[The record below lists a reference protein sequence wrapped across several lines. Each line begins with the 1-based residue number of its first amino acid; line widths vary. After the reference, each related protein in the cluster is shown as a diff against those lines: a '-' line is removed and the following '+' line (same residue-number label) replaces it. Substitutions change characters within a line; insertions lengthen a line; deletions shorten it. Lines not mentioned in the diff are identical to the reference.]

1 MAKLRKVKVYI
12 VVDVDTEEYPIPVD
26 EQLEDDLKEQ
36 FEAHVYDIDGLIL
49 NHIKVL
55 VGDQNDI
62 TNRLSKLYSNLSLC
76 PMA

>member
-55 VGDQNDI
+55 VGD
-62 TNRLSKLYSNLSLC
+62 
-76 PMA
+76 